1 VLDEDSGITIELD
14 EHSQFRYTDVNT
26 SLFDMLQ
33 ANDAKLILECKRGYV
48 ELHVEQAVNYATE
61 EFDST
66 QMNMEIVQ
74 HFIHVNHL
82 ICLGDGEMENRDV
95 IHLFFDEGGTVLPY
109 VIDGVDVAT
118 KDEHYILDR
127 RLIEDP
133 DEEHRLLLGMDEYTE
148 VYDYENAPVTENYE
162 LLTEEPEDWAT
173 NYTNYYE
180 KEEPEEGE
188 EPEEEPEETYKQIDK
203 NTEDQY
209 KLLTSKPD
217 DWSSNVTSYYTKGY
231 DPETD
236 EDVYN
241 QVEGTDDGDYPLLTK
256 KPKKWSKRYSI
267 YYIKVGNKYERVDK
281 IPEYKRVTKRPK
293 DWAKKYSNYYTYD
306 GVSEYQQISGEPKT
320 KWTKLTRKPS
330 NWTTDW
336 KNYYVKYQNKSTK
349 KWSYITLGQHPSLGK
364 RKKAPKWKKN
374 TYYRQDSKTVT
385 PDFKIFDSVYSMKL
399 KIPTW
404 RANTYYSHTPVY
416 RETWAANT
424 YYRLVKDVDIGL
436 EFKADTYYK
445 QVLDHYAELV
455 KGGLEFMKDFYDNDE
470 LTVDFNEMEQ
480 VYDIGDIVGGD
491 EEITGVYTAK
501 PVLKKI
507 VKIEHDVADIKYEVR

>member
-1 VLDEDSGITIELD
+1 MS
-14 EHSQFRYTDVNT
+14 
-26 SLFDMLQ
+26 
-33 ANDAKLILECKRGYV
+33 
-48 ELHVEQAVNYATE
+48 
-61 EFDST
+61 
-66 QMNMEIVQ
+66 
-74 HFIHVNHL
+74 
-82 ICLGDGEMENRDV
+82 
-95 IHLFFDEGGTVLPY
+95 
-109 VIDGVDVAT
+109 
-118 KDEHYILDR
+118 
-127 RLIEDP
+127 
-133 DEEHRLLLGMDEYTE
+133 
-148 VYDYENAPVTENYE
+148 
-162 LLTEEPEDWAT
+162 
-173 NYTNYYE
+173 
-180 KEEPEEGE
+180 
-188 EPEEEPEETYKQIDK
+188 YKQIDK

-209 KLLTSKPD
+209 KLLTSEPD
-217 DWSSNVTSYYTKGY
+217 DWSSNVTNYYTKGY

-241 QVEGTDDGDYPLLTK
+241 QVEGTDDGNYPLLTK

-267 YYIKVGNKYERVDK
+267 YYIRVGNKYEHVDK
-281 IPEYKRVTKRPK
+281 IPVYKRVTKRPK

-306 GVSEYQQISGEPKT
+306 GVSEYQQISGESKN

-424 YYRLVKDVDIGL
+424 YYRLEKDVDIGL

-491 EEITGVYTAK
+491 EEITGAYTAK